1 MLGQISNLVFCG
13 SREFMDEVEE
23 FSRNINKQKIIKI
36 KAIPTFFAYTSQT
49 DRIFFFGLVES

>member
-49 DRIFFFGLVES
+49 DRIFFSG